1 MTDWLNALNDAWNGL
16 ARIAPVARQYR
27 TMLISEEMPLDIL
40 AGMRASDNAPCLML
54 QTVIAP
60 QALFELGGMRLTTV
74 PDTEG
79 TYIVLS
85 LEDAARRDL
94 FTTICADVTATAAHA
109 DRPNA
114 RNQFLARLDAWR
126 QFLRDRREGLSRSD
140 TIGLIGELIVLEQLI
155 GHPRG
160 LAVWDSP
167 NDGLHDFL
175 ASGHALEVKASLG
188 PAPTITISRLDQ
200 LDTSG
205 LARLDLLHVR
215 LVELADG
222 RSLADV
228 IDAVA
233 TSLPDDT
240 SRRSFENAL
249 LRRGLMPDDDVA
261 RIAPRFQFRSVDA
274 YTVTDG
280 FPRLIRTI
288 LPAAITDATYSLD
301 LRSLAAFSTDTANVL
316 DSFIHGE
323 AA

>member
-1 MTDWLNALNDAWNGL
+1 MTGWLNALNDAWNEL
-16 ARIAPVARQYR
+16 ARTAPVARQYR
-27 TMLISEEMPLDIL
+27 TKLISEEVPLDIL
-40 AGMRASDNAPCLML
+40 AGMRATDNAPCLML

-74 PDTEG
+74 PDAEG

-94 FTTICADVTATAAHA
+94 FATICADVTAAATLA

-155 GHPRG
+155 GHACG
-160 LAVWDSP
+160 LAVWTSP

-175 ASGHALEVKASLG
+175 ASGHALEVKTSLG
-188 PAPTITISRLDQ
+188 PTPTITISRLDQ

-222 RSLADV
+222 KSLADV
-228 IDAVA
+228 IAAVTA
-233 TSLPDDT
+233 SLPDDA

-249 LRRGLMPDDDVA
+249 LRRGLMPDDDAA
-261 RIAPRFQFRSVDA
+261 RTAPRFQFRSVDA
-274 YTVTDG
+274 YTVTEE
-280 FPRLIRTI
+280 FPRLIRTM

-301 LRSLAAFSTDTANVL
+301 LRAVAAFSADAARVL
-316 DSFIHGE
+316 YSFAHGE
-323 AA
+323 TT